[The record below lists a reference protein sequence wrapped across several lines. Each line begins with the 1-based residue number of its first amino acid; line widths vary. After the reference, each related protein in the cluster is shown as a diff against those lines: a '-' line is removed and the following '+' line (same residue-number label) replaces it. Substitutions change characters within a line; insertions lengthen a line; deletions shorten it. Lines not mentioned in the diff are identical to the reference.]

1 MEWID
6 VEERKPPNDIY
17 VLVSIYDGREKV
29 KLSHVDIAARY
40 GNDWVYDD
48 EDKKVDPKYGYV
60 THWMPLPDPFDMKK
74 KEIE

>member
-6 VEERKPPNDIY
+6 VEDRKPPNDIN

-40 GNDWVYDD
+40 GNEWVYDD
-48 EDKKVDPKYGYV
+48 QEKKVDPKYGFV
-60 THWMPLPDPFDMKK
+60 THWMPLPDAFDIK
-74 KEIE
+74 KEAL